1 MFWDVA
7 VKRRERV
14 VTREI
19 MRLVTSKM
27 IAQQEE
33 NVKSKKIYFFGFAFP
48 VF

>member
-7 VKRRERV
+7 EKSRDNV

-27 IAQQEE
+27 IAQQRE
-33 NVKSKKIYFFGFAFP
+33 NVKSKKNHGKGDAKSI
-48 VF
+48 